1 MFALKLTNRYIYYS
15 KIIRILRGI
24 SLLSFL
30 VPAKPRILTSSEDE
44 SSSYVSIVHSVADE
58 ASVKLDLHSENPT
71 EVHSIQPEMSSTNEA
86 KLLTET
92 TSFCNDWFSIVG
104 SNEHSS
110 TKKYIQEK
118 LGDDFSH
125 STDSSSNE
133 EN

>member
-1 MFALKLTNRYIYYS
+1 MLLKFDQI
-15 KIIRILRGI
+15 KIIITLTPF
-24 SLLSFL
+24 S
-30 VPAKPRILTSSEDE
+30 VPAKPRILTSSDEE
-44 SSSYVSIVHSVADE
+44 SSSYVSIVHSAADE
-58 ASVKLDLHSENPT
+58 APIKLNLHSENRT
-71 EVHSIQPEMSSTNEA
+71 DVARNTIETNPLSEER
-86 KLLTET
+86 LLTET

-118 LGDDFSH
+118 LGEDFSH

>member
-1 MFALKLTNRYIYYS
+1 MWVNEETTS
-15 KIIRILRGI
+15 ESLRGQI
-24 SLLSFL
+24 SGDML
-30 VPAKPRILTSSEDE
+30 A
-44 SSSYVSIVHSVADE
+44 SIVHSVADE

-71 EVHSIQPEMSSTNEA
+71 EEHSIQPEMSSTNEA

-118 LGDDFSH
+118 LGEDFSH

>member
-1 MFALKLTNRYIYYS
+1 MIS
-15 KIIRILRGI
+15 ILRGI

-30 VPAKPRILTSSEDE
+30 VPAKPRSLTSSEDE

-58 ASVKLDLHSENPT
+58 VSVKLDLHSENPA
-71 EVHSIQPEMSSTNEA
+71 EVHSIQPEMSSTNET

-118 LGDDFSH
+118 LGEDFCH